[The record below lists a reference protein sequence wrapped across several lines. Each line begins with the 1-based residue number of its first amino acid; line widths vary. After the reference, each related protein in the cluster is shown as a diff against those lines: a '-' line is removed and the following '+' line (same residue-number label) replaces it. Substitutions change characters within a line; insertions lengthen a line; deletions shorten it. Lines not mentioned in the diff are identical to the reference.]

1 MSIELLTAF
10 IAACAI
16 LAVIPGPNWSLFMA
30 NGTSHGIRA
39 ALTTVAGTT
48 TGNAL
53 LVATA
58 IAGMSAAIAILAE
71 WFDWIRLAGAAYL
84 IWIGYKHVRTAL
96 MPKSNAPEHPDLP
109 RHRWYWQGL
118 AVSLSNPKVL
128 LFLGAFFPQFLDRT
142 ASFPAALQLAILGAT
157 FMIVTTAIDTAFAFA
172 AGSAQFWFTRK
183 RKQAANGISGL
194 LLIAGGVWL
203 ATAQRS

>member
-10 IAACAI
+10 VAACAL

-30 NGTSHGIRA
+30 NGTSHGMRA

-53 LVATA
+53 LVGVA

-71 WFDWIRLAGAAYL
+71 WFDWVRLAGAAYL
-84 IWIGYKHVRTAL
+84 VWIGFKHVRAAL
-96 MPKSNAPEHPDLP
+96 TPEDSTCELPELP
-109 RHRWYWQGL
+109 RRRWYWQGL

-142 ASFPAALQLAILGAT
+142 ASFPAALQLAILGVT
-157 FMIVTTAIDTAFAFA
+157 FMIVTTAIDAAFAFA

-183 RKQAANGISGL
+183 RKQAANGISGIL
-194 LLIAGGVWL
+194 LMVGGVWL